1 MPGESSRLALTIE
14 DNFRPHTRLLAA
26 ITEGGRAAFLYKL
39 PSAEQSQNCE
49 YDHRGIAILKEAK
62 RDLEVLPGPLAP
74 TSSNGIANCP
84 EVGRTAPT
92 PRMGE
97 RKRPFSRNL

>member
-1 MPGESSRLALTIE
+1 M
-14 DNFRPHTRLLAA
+14 
-26 ITEGGRAAFLYKL
+26 
-39 PSAEQSQNCE
+39 
-49 YDHRGIAILKEAK
+49 KEAK